1 MTYHIL
7 VADDEPDT
15 QELISQRFRRE
26 IQLKKYAFI
35 FVHNGNQAYDAIQQ
49 MPEIDM
55 VLTDINMPEMDG
67 LTLLSKLKQEETL
80 LKTVVVS
87 AYGDMAHIRKA
98 MNLGAFDFLTKPLD
112 FKDLMITVEKTL
124 KVVIEAK
131 ATQQQIQDA
140 QAQTEKL
147 SSLGQMMAGIAHEIK
162 NPVGVISGNLEPAQA
177 YIQDLLTVL
186 ALYQKHYPEP
196 DPEIQ
201 QLIDEIDLK
210 FLAEDL
216 QKILSSL
223 VIGSQRICDLVL
235 SLRDFSRP
243 DQPEK
248 TAVDIHQGIDNTL
261 VLLQHRL
268 KATSHHPVVE
278 IVRNYGPLPPV
289 TCYPNQLNQVILNL
303 LVNALDALEEKCQD
317 TMPPHCQDISSYTI
331 QIRTEQLDEN
341 WVRIAIADNGS
352 GIEPDIMPQLF
363 DAFFST
369 KPMGKGTGLGLSI
382 SYQLIVKNHGG
393 CLSCQST
400 PGKGTEFWIDLPLS

>member
-26 IQLKKYAFI
+26 IRLKKYEFI
-35 FVHNGNQAYDAIQQ
+35 FVHNGSQAYDAIQQ

-67 LTLLSKLKQEETL
+67 LTLLSKLQNDETL

-112 FKDLMITVEKTL
+112 FKDLIVTVEKTL
-124 KVVIEAK
+124 NVVMDAK
-131 ATQQQIQDA
+131 ATQQKLQTA
-140 QAQTEKL
+140 QAQTDKL
-147 SSLGQMMAGIAHEIK
+147 SSLGQMMADIAHEIK
-162 NPVGVISGNLEPAQA
+162 NPVGFVSANIEPTKA

-186 ALYQKHYPEP
+186 ELYQKHYPEP
-196 DPEIQ
+196 DLEIQ
-201 QLIDEIDLK
+201 QLLAELELD
-210 FLAEDL
+210 FLVEDL

-223 VIGSQRICDLVL
+223 AIGTQRIQDLVL

-261 VLLQHRL
+261 LLLQHRL
-268 KATSHHPVVE
+268 RATKSRPVVE
-278 IVRNYGPLPPV
+278 LVRNYGPLPPV
-289 TCYPNQLNQVILNL
+289 TCYPNQLNQVVLNL

-317 TMPPHCQDISSYTI
+317 TMQQHCQDISSFKI
-331 QIRTEQLDEN
+331 QIRTEQLDDN

-369 KPMGKGTGLGLSI
+369 KPMGQGTGLGLSI

-393 CLSCQST
+393 CLSCQSA